1 MTNVRRKTYRN
12 IGRIEKVRGRIG
24 RMVTI
29 NNGGRRRRLNGMLRR
44 FGGCNSR
51 RSHRRK
57 RDCRSEN
64 WGFMSN
70 GKGGWNLKR
79 VGFLFWFYGYK
90 QKRGKLIRVRVNVG
104 SWCWIKLRHSAR
116 ELSLVLLRL
125 YLHTCPKNFFNT
137 IIIRHLSK
145 CLFGCNCN
153 FKSVEFDLD

>member
-90 QKRGKLIRVRVNVG
+90 QKRGKLIRVESTSVVDAESNCVTPRGNFLLSCYVYIFTRVQK
-104 SWCWIKLRHSAR
+104 I
-116 ELSLVLLRL
+116 SL
-125 YLHTCPKNFFNT
+125 
-137 IIIRHLSK
+137 IQ
-145 CLFGCNCN
+145 
-153 FKSVEFDLD
+153 